1 MPKIKVLCRNP
12 DDYLRET
19 KNDIHKGEKL
29 WKVEVRGF
37 GPVEGGPIKLLFSSS
52 SLLPFLSLQLGF
64 RGEERERERERQR
77 AQKLVKRLCYTV

>member
-37 GPVEGGPIKLLFSSS
+37 GPVEGGPIKLLFFLLRYCLF
-52 SLLPFLSLQLGF
+52 SLYSLDS
-64 RGEERERERERQR
+64 GEKKERERERQR